1 MTGFSV
7 SLFVSN
13 LSNVASYLSPIF
25 ETIPS
30 KVVPVQIEKVVSL
43 VSRTGRDLQ
52 RYDNAGYRQVVG
64 CVPYRYKKQ
73 QVNGAESKEIE
84 VLLISAQK
92 GKGMLFPKGGWETD
106 ESMEE
111 AALRETIEEAGV
123 TGELEE
129 KLGKWQYKS
138 KRHSII
144 HDGYMFAL
152 LVDQEFERWPEA
164 EIRQRR
170 WVGLDEAREV
180 CQNWWMREALEAFIN
195 LKGHTEEAE
204 IEDNE
209 TGK

>member
-7 SLFVSN
+7 SLIVSN

-30 KVVPVQIEKVVSL
+30 KVVPAQIEKVVSL

-52 RYDNAGYRQVVG
+52 RYDNSGYRQVVG

-73 QVNGAESKEIE
+73 QGNGIETKEIE
-84 VLLISAQK
+84 LLLISAQK
-92 GKGMLFPKGGWETD
+92 GKGMLFPKGGWEID

-138 KRHSII
+138 KRQSVI
-144 HDGYMFAL
+144 HEGYMFAL
-152 LVDQEFERWPEA
+152 LVDQEYERWPEA
-164 EIRQRR
+164 ETRERR

-180 CQNWWMREALEAFIN
+180 CHSWWMREALEAFVN
-195 LKGHTEEAE
+195 LKCNVVEKVV
-204 IEDNE
+204 IEGNDV
-209 TGK
+209 

>member
-30 KVVPVQIEKVVSL
+30 KVVPAQIEKVVSL

-52 RYDNAGYRQVVG
+52 RYDTTGYRQVVG
-64 CVPYRYKKQ
+64 CVPYRYKTQ
-73 QVNGAESKEIE
+73 EVNGVESKEIE
-84 VLLISAQK
+84 VLVVSAQK
-92 GKGMLFPKGGWETD
+92 GKGMLLPKGGWETD

-138 KRHSII
+138 KRHNII

-152 LVDQEFERWPEA
+152 HVNEVYERWPEA
-164 EIRQRR
+164 EFRQRR
-170 WVGLDEAREV
+170 WVGLDEARGV

-195 LKGHTEEAE
+195 LKCNNNTEVVEV
-204 IEDNE
+204 NE
-209 TGK
+209 SGN

>member
-25 ETIPS
+25 ENIPS
-30 KVVPVQIEKVVSL
+30 TKVVPAQIEKVVSL

-52 RYDNAGYRQVVG
+52 RYDHAGYRQVVG

-73 QVNGAESKEIE
+73 EVNGVETQVIQ
-84 VLLISAQK
+84 VLLVSAQK

-152 LVDQEFERWPEA
+152 LVSQEFERWPEA
-164 EIRQRR
+164 EMRQRR
-170 WVGLDEAREV
+170 WVSLDEAREV

-195 LKGHTEEAE
+195 LKCLADDDESR
-204 IEDNE
+204 N
-209 TGK
+209 

>member
-25 ETIPS
+25 ESIPS
-30 KVVPVQIEKVVSL
+30 TKVVPAQIEKVVSL

-52 RYDNAGYRQVVG
+52 RYDNSGYRQVVG
-64 CVPYRYKKQ
+64 CVPYRFKKQ
-73 QVNGAESKEIE
+73 EVNGIESQEIE
-84 VLLISAQK
+84 VLLVSAQK
-92 GKGMLFPKGGWETD
+92 SKGMLFPKGGWETD

-123 TGELEE
+123 TGELGE
-129 KLGKWQYKS
+129 KLGRWQYKS

-152 LVDQEFERWPEA
+152 LVSQEFELWPEA
-164 EIRQRR
+164 EIRERR
-170 WVGLDEAREV
+170 WVSLDEAREV

-195 LKGHTEEAE
+195 LKCLTNDG
-204 IEDNE
+204 N
-209 TGK
+209 

>member
-1 MTGFSV
+1 VFNRKIVKRLIIPAAIWNNVLKFSKFEDYLY
-7 SLFVSN
+7 SFFLESN
-13 LSNVASYLSPIF
+13 INF
-25 ETIPS
+25 FC
-30 KVVPVQIEKVVSL
+30 
-43 VSRTGRDLQ
+43 R
-52 RYDNAGYRQVVG
+52 

-73 QVNGAESKEIE
+73 EVNGVETQVIQ
-84 VLLISAQK
+84 VLLVSAQK

-152 LVDQEFERWPEA
+152 LVSQEFERWPEA
-164 EIRQRR
+164 EMRQRR
-170 WVGLDEAREV
+170 WVSLDEAREV

-195 LKGHTEEAE
+195 LKCLADDDESG
-204 IEDNE
+204 N
-209 TGK
+209 

>member
-25 ETIPS
+25 ESIPS
-30 KVVPVQIEKVVSL
+30 TKVVPAQIEKVVSL

-52 RYDNAGYRQVVG
+52 RYDTSGYRQVVG

-73 QVNGAESKEIE
+73 EVNGIESTEIE

-92 GKGMLFPKGGWETD
+92 GKGMLFPKGGWEMD

-123 TGELEE
+123 TGELQG
-129 KLGKWQYKS
+129 KIGKWQYKS
-138 KRHSII
+138 KRHNII

-152 LVDQEFERWPEA
+152 LVSQEFELWPEA

-170 WVGLDEAREV
+170 WVSLDEAREV
-180 CQNWWMREALEAFIN
+180 CHNWWMREALEAFVN
-195 LKGHTEEAE
+195 LKCLTNDESW
-204 IEDNE
+204 NLN
-209 TGK
+209 

>member
-25 ETIPS
+25 ESIPS
-30 KVVPVQIEKVVSL
+30 TKVVPAQIEKVVSL

-52 RYDNAGYRQVVG
+52 RYDTSGYRQVVG

-73 QVNGAESKEIE
+73 EVNGIESTEIE

-92 GKGMLFPKGGWETD
+92 GKGMLFPKGGWEMD

-123 TGELEE
+123 TGELQG
-129 KLGKWQYKS
+129 KIGKWQYKS
-138 KRHSII
+138 KRHNII

-152 LVDQEFERWPEA
+152 LVSQEFELWPEA

-170 WVGLDEAREV
+170 WVSLDEAREV
-180 CQNWWMREALEAFIN
+180 CHNWWMREALKAFVN
-195 LKGHTEEAE
+195 LKSLTNDESW
-204 IEDNE
+204 NLN
-209 TGK
+209 